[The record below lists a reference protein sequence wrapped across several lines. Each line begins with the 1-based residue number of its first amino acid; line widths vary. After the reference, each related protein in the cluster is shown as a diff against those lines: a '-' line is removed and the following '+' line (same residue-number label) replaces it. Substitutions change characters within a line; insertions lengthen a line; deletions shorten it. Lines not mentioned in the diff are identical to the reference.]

1 MIKCQTL
8 SASLVMKTR
17 FNFFAWTLVVVFTVS
32 FTSLSRADSSQ
43 WVEVKSPHFS
53 VVTDA
58 GEKRGRE
65 VATRFEQM
73 RAVYAAL
80 MVKANVNI
88 PVPLQIIAFRN
99 TKEFRQFAPL
109 WHGKPTQLAGLFQP
123 GEDRSFIML
132 DMSVPDPWTVVF
144 HEYAHQLM
152 NGTISGSLD
161 PWFEEGFAEFF
172 SAIEVDNKEA
182 RVGKVPDETYA
193 ILAHSSWIKLSDLLQ
208 VRHYSET
215 YNAGGERRTVFYAE
229 SRMMVHYLY
238 DNQLI
243 PKLSTFFD
251 LEMNQNV
258 PVEEAVQKTF
268 GMTVQQFDK
277 VVRDYVNTGHYKY
290 FAIPSPAD
298 IATSGYTTNQLA
310 DADSKAILADIHL
323 HSLDYHD
330 KAIQEFQEVLKEDPN
345 NAAAYRGLGYA
356 YLRDKDFDKAADCF
370 HRAAAL
376 NSKDPR
382 VHYYSA
388 LLTNLRTGFNRENV
402 GEAIRE
408 LETAIALDPSFADP
422 YMLLG
427 FAQASNGDPA
437 KGLETMRKAVSMS
450 PRNESYQFNLAQ
462 LYLANGKLDEGIA
475 LLHAL
480 QRTQNPGLAQAVS
493 SALERAEYAKE
504 AQKSGV
510 RFGGAPPAQA
520 RHDSDEG
527 AETKPTQLQLRRTK
541 DDADRIPSR
550 EELAAEEAKTAP
562 PAPVKV
568 VPVKYLTGVIVGVD
582 CAAPPSAVVTVASG
596 KTTWKMKVADTNHV
610 VLSGT
615 EKFSCAWSREKVAV
629 NYRETAINEGS
640 VVSLEIQ

>member
-1 MIKCQTL
+1 
-8 SASLVMKTR
+8 MKSR
-17 FNFFAWTLVVVFTVS
+17 FNFLAYSVVLAGTFALTNLCY
-32 FTSLSRADSSQ
+32 ADGAP
-43 WVEVKSPHFS
+43 WVEIKSPHFS

-88 PVPLQIIAFRN
+88 PIPLQIVAFRN

-132 DMSVPDPWTVVF
+132 DLSVPDPWSVVF

-152 NGTISGSLD
+152 NGTLSGSLD

-172 SAIEVDNKEA
+172 ATIEVDNKEA
-182 RVGKVPDETYA
+182 RVGKVPNDTYA
-193 ILAHSSWIKLSDLLQ
+193 ILAQSNWIKLADLFK
-208 VRHYSET
+208 VRHFSET
-215 YNAGGERRTVFYAE
+215 YNEGGERRTVFYAE

-238 DNQLI
+238 DNKLI

-277 VVRDYVNTGHYKY
+277 VLHDYVNSGHYKY
-290 FAIPSPAD
+290 FAIPAPSD
-298 IATSGYTTNQLA
+298 IATSGYTTSQLA

-323 HSLDYHD
+323 HSIDYQQ
-330 KAIQEFQEVLKEDPN
+330 KAVAEFQEVLKEDPN

-356 YLRDKDFDKAADCF
+356 YLRNQDFDKAADCF
-370 HRAAAL
+370 HHSASL
-376 NSKDPR
+376 DSKDPR

-388 LLTNLRTGFNRENV
+388 LLTNRRTGFNSSNLPDV
-402 GEAIRE
+402 IRE
-408 LETAIALDPSFADP
+408 LETAISLDPSFADP

-427 FAQASNGDPA
+427 FAQAANGDPA

-462 LYLANGKLDEGIA
+462 MCLGNGKLDEGIA
-475 LLHAL
+475 LLHGL
-480 QRTQNPGLAQAVS
+480 ERTQNPGLAQAVTE
-493 SALERAEYAKE
+493 ALERAEYAKE
-504 AQKSGV
+504 AQQN
-510 RFGGAPPAQA
+510 GGHLTITQVEPA
-520 RHDSDEG
+520 G
-527 AETKPTQLQLRRTK
+527 AKENSQTEATQLQLRQSKK
-541 DDADRIPSR
+541 DENAIPTR
-550 EELAAEEAKTAP
+550 EELAAEEAPNP
-562 PAPVKV
+562 PPKVQV
-568 VPVKYLTGVIVGVD
+568 VPVKYLTGVIVSVD
-582 CAAPPSAVVTVASG
+582 CSAPPSAFLTVASG
-596 KTTWKMKVADTNHV
+596 GKTWRMKVADTNHV
-610 VLSGT
+610 ILSGA
-615 EKFSCAWSREKVAV
+615 EKFSCTWNKQRVAL
-629 NYRETAINEGS
+629 NYRESAPNEGS
-640 VVSLEIQ
+640 VVSLELE